1 MKTKQLSKA
10 NVYNILCNR
19 MGWEPEDV
27 KGFFEACKALD
38 LLEGQP
44 YRIIPR
50 LECFNG
56 AWRPCLFLPDDKN
69 GALIGHYCEREG
81 HSSASLDYYRK
92 TKPANQEAR
101 DLAAAYAHDIPG
113 AVIRQRIQN

>member
-1 MKTKQLSKA
+1 MKTKQLSK
-10 NVYNILCNR
+10 
-19 MGWEPEDV
+19 
-27 KGFFEACKALD
+27 
-38 LLEGQP
+38 LEGQP

-50 LECFNG
+50 LEAWEDFIG
-56 AWRPCLFLPDDKN
+56 EKKWRPCLFLPDDKN